1 MEKNLLS
8 LLQFT
13 IFKQIRIGCKGSYRQ
28 PPAITLLK
36 KINLPTKH
44 PVLAYRIQGVDICQI
59 LSFFAVFSSNHTLHR
74 RHRRHRRYRHLR
86 CCRRP

>member
-8 LLQFT
+8 PLQFT

-44 PVLAYRIQGVDICQI
+44 SAIAYRIQGVDIC
-59 LSFFAVFSSNHTLHR
+59 
-74 RHRRHRRYRHLR
+74 
-86 CCRRP
+86 